1 MAMQVALTSGEQA
14 RVIEKGA
21 KNLGAYLKMLEA
33 SAQLNVGT
41 RESVALAR
49 QAMEESLALDPHYA
63 SAQVVLAH
71 VNIMEV
77 FLGASKSRAESLDRA
92 EELTRKVISS
102 DESHW
107 YAHTILSMTY
117 AFKRQYDKALP
128 EAEKAVALSPSSALA
143 VFMLG
148 SALAHSERF
157 EEAIP
162 YIKKS
167 LRLSPIEGI
176 QHLVSLGNVYW
187 FLGRYDEAIE
197 IYEKALKLQPD
208 YVPAHVAL
216 AAAYASAGRV
226 GEARS
231 QAAEVMR
238 IDPQF
243 SLETYAKHHA
253 LRKELVDQRV
263 EALSKAGLK

>member
-1 MAMQVALTSGEQA
+1 
-14 RVIEKGA
+14 
-21 KNLGAYLKMLEA
+21 
-33 SAQLNVGT
+33 
-41 RESVALAR
+41 
-49 QAMEESLALDPHYA
+49 
-63 SAQVVLAH
+63 
-71 VNIMEV
+71 
-77 FLGASKSRAESLDRA
+77 
-92 EELTRKVISS
+92 
-102 DESHW
+102 
-107 YAHTILSMTY
+107 
-117 AFKRQYDKALP
+117 
-128 EAEKAVALSPSSALA
+128 
-143 VFMLG
+143 MLG
-148 SALAHSERF
+148 TALLDSERF

-197 IYEKALKLQPD
+197 MYEKALRHQPD

-243 SLETYAKHHA
+243 SLETYAKMHA

-263 EALSKAGLK
+263 EALRKAGLK